1 MTSRGFA
8 IGVLAGALLG
18 LGDVARAVEFVK
30 PGDTGEITLNITNAA
45 DSVSAIA
52 GAAVSVKIVPAE
64 LAAFFEVDQTNS
76 VLGPVSIPV
85 GGNQTFRI
93 KYTIGQGPANVTDAS
108 FEVVVLATSTAEGV
122 LPERGTFDA
131 DSNIQ
136 DSVVSFSVDRK
147 PPVITSI
154 SDNAGAFYDGT
165 SGISNRASSG
175 QDVEISAGDDTAG
188 PASGVSRIVIYNGAP
203 GAADTI
209 ELARSD
215 ADYSGGHTYTKND
228 AGLGVLAQL
237 PDGQIHIL
245 LDDQAGN
252 TKVASFRVKLNQTA
266 QLELGT
272 GGYWVTRANGISKAQ
287 PISWAGGAQIS
298 AYDPIY
304 GLQKIELTGG
314 SGIVATLPPGLDLS
328 DLRDRKEPVFISM
341 SGVSDGAH
349 TVKVTNARGLVSEA
363 GWLEVP
369 TPETHLSSVFG
380 GYAGGGR
387 FVGGFTV
394 DAEDASDV
402 LHIATDGQTVLS
414 QNGAFAVD
422 SFAPHSSLVV
432 RGAAGGIST
441 REVVVSP
448 HVGLAIGDA
457 GVQMKT
463 ALPGDPG
470 YYRANLGMVVSNEDG
485 ESRLMPGAF
494 YLHGQYTDPHLKLK
508 IILSRS

>member
-175 QDVEISAGDDTAG
+175 QDVEISAGD
-188 PASGVSRIVIYNGAP
+188 GVGGCISRRGF
-203 GAADTI
+203 
-209 ELARSD
+209 AR
-215 ADYSGGHTYTKND
+215 AFIN
-228 AGLGVLAQL
+228 
-237 PDGQIHIL
+237 
-245 LDDQAGN
+245 
-252 TKVASFRVKLNQTA
+252 R
-266 QLELGT
+266 
-272 GGYWVTRANGISKAQ
+272 
-287 PISWAGGAQIS
+287 
-298 AYDPIY
+298 
-304 GLQKIELTGG
+304 
-314 SGIVATLPPGLDLS
+314 
-328 DLRDRKEPVFISM
+328 VFI
-341 SGVSDGAH
+341 
-349 TVKVTNARGLVSEA
+349 AR
-363 GWLEVP
+363 
-369 TPETHLSSVFG
+369 
-380 GYAGGGR
+380 
-387 FVGGFTV
+387 
-394 DAEDASDV
+394 
-402 LHIATDGQTVLS
+402 
-414 QNGAFAVD
+414 
-422 SFAPHSSLVV
+422 
-432 RGAAGGIST
+432 
-441 REVVVSP
+441 
-448 HVGLAIGDA
+448 
-457 GVQMKT
+457 
-463 ALPGDPG
+463 
-470 YYRANLGMVVSNEDG
+470 
-485 ESRLMPGAF
+485 
-494 YLHGQYTDPHLKLK
+494 
-508 IILSRS
+508 